1 MSEEVVSTE
10 DVLSEELSTEDIL
23 SEEISSDEIIVV
35 DPDAPTLDGEKLPN
49 ETLEIIQDAYD
60 FFTDKVTQIG
70 INGIVDFVTII
81 IAILICF
88 KKIKTTVDGAITAL
102 GGTNQS
108 TITQNNTIQKLVD
121 NFKEQ
126 TEVHKQNLIEQRNQ
140 FQEQMKTQVEQFRTE
155 IDTTVEEWKQNYQQ
169 QKEYYENVLE
179 QEKQR
184 WTEEKELLLQE
195 INKIDSIANNMQLLN
210 NLPYALSVLA
220 NGLPNTVENGTA
232 KRVADT
238 LGVNGDNIAVAQ
250 GVAKKIDK

>member
-1 MSEEVVSTE
+1 M
-10 DVLSEELSTEDIL
+10 

-49 ETLEIIQDAYD
+49 ENLEIIQDAYD

-81 IAILICF
+81 IAILIFF
-88 KKIKTTVDGAITAL
+88 KKIKSTVDGAITAL

-126 TEVHKQNLIEQRNQ
+126 AEVHKQNLIEQRNQ
-140 FQEQMKTQVEQFRTE
+140 FQEQMKTQ
-155 IDTTVEEWKQNYQQ
+155 VEEWKQNYQQ

-184 WTEEKELLLQE
+184 WAEEKELLLQE